1 MTNAKNN
8 SQPTQNMI
16 SVRNIYKN
24 FGNKKTGE
32 LSVLRGISCDI
43 KRGERVVIIGPS
55 GSGKST
61 FLRCM
66 NLLEDPT
73 YGEVWLDGR
82 LVTAP
87 DPYLHPNV
95 IKLSKTFE
103 KLSKADPNAT
113 EQELIDLIKKDDL
126 LRVREGKAYRKLL
139 QKIEHKYGIDINIAR
154 QRMGM
159 VFQSFNLFNNLTIM
173 QNLTLAPVQLHLKT
187 KEEAEAKATEL
198 LHRIGLYDKKDEYPS
213 KLSGGQKQRIAIIRA
228 LAMDPDV
235 MLFDEPTSA
244 LDPEMVGE
252 VLDLIRSLADEGM
265 TMVIVTHEMGFAKEV
280 ATRVIF
286 VDQGKIQEEA
296 PPKEFFENP
305 QNERLKEFLSKVL

>member
-1 MTNAKNN
+1 V
-8 SQPTQNMI
+8 I
-16 SVRNIYKN
+16 SVKNIYKN

-32 LSVLRGISCDI
+32 ISVLRGISCDI
-43 KRGERVVIIGPS
+43 EKGERVVIIGPS

-66 NLLEDPT
+66 NLLEEPT

-82 LVTAP
+82 LVTP
-87 DPYLHPNV
+87 VDPYLHKCV
-95 IKLSKTFE
+95 MKVSKTYE
-103 KLSKADPNAT
+103 RLAKADPNAT
-113 EQELIDLIKKDDL
+113 EEELIALIKKDDL
-126 LRVREGKAYRKLL
+126 LRRNEGKAYKKVMK
-139 QKIEHKYGIDINIAR
+139 KIEDKYAIDINIAR

-159 VFQSFNLFNNLTIM
+159 VFQSFNLFNNLTVM
-173 QNLTLAPVQLHLKT
+173 QNLTLAPVHLHLKT

-228 LAMDPDV
+228 LAMDPDAI
-235 MLFDEPTSA
+235 LFDEPTSA

-252 VLDLIRSLADEGM
+252 VLDLIRSLANEGM

-280 ATRVIF
+280 GTRIIF
-286 VDQGKIQEEA
+286 VDEGKIQEEA

-305 QNERLKEFLSKVL
+305 KNERLKEFLSKVL

>member
-1 MTNAKNN
+1 
-8 SQPTQNMI
+8 MI
-16 SVRNIYKN
+16 SVKNIYKN

-43 KRGERVVIIGPS
+43 QKGERVVIIGPS

-66 NLLEDPT
+66 NLLEEPT

-82 LVTAP
+82 LVTP
-87 DPYLHPNV
+87 VDPYLHKCV
-95 IKLSKTFE
+95 MKASKTFE
-103 KLSKADPNAT
+103 RLSKADPNAT
-113 EQELIDLIKKDDL
+113 EEELIALIKKDDL
-126 LRVREGKAYRKLL
+126 LRRNEGKAYRKTM
-139 QKIEHKYGIDINIAR
+139 QQIENKYGIDINIAR

-187 KEEAEAKATEL
+187 KAEAEAKATEL

-286 VDQGKIQEEA
+286 VDQGNIQEEA
-296 PPKEFFENP
+296 PPQEFFEHP
-305 QNERLKEFLSKVL
+305 KNERLQEFLSKVL

>member
-1 MTNAKNN
+1 MTNDKIRTNKPDA
-8 SQPTQNMI
+8 MI
-16 SVRNIYKN
+16 SVKNIYKK

-43 KRGERVVIIGPS
+43 KKGERVVIIGPS

-66 NLLEDPT
+66 NLLEEPT
-73 YGEVWLDGR
+73 YGEIWLDGR
-82 LVTAP
+82 LVTP
-87 DPYLHPNV
+87 VDPYLHRSA
-95 IKLSKTFE
+95 IKISKTFE

-113 EQELIDLIKKDDL
+113 PDEIVALIKRDDL
-126 LRVREGKAYRKLL
+126 LRKREGRAFKKIL
-139 QKIEHKYGIDINIAR
+139 QNVVNKHSIDINLAR

-159 VFQSFNLFNNLTIM
+159 VFQSFNLFNNLTVM

-187 KEEAEAKATEL
+187 KEEAEANASAL
-198 LHRIGLYDKKDEYPS
+198 LQRIGLYDKKDEYPS
-213 KLSGGQKQRIAIIRA
+213 KLSGGQKQRIAIVRA
-228 LAMDPDV
+228 LAMNPDV
-235 MLFDEPTSA
+235 ILFDEPTSA

-286 VDQGKIQEEA
+286 VDEGKIQEEA
-296 PPKEFFENP
+296 PPQEFFENP
-305 QNERLKEFLSKVL
+305 KNERLKEFLSKVL